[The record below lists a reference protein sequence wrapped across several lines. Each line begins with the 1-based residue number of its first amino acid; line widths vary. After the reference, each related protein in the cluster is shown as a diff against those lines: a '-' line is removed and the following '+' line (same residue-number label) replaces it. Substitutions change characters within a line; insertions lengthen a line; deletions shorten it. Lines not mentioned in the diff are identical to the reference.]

1 MKGRNHSQY
10 RRREYPKPTM
20 HNLFLFVAFLIS
32 SLRTNAFSLQMPS
45 NAKLQAKSV
54 STSSPTKLPFLVQQL
69 GKDSQASKSDAE
81 EISEIVISVFFEE
94 EAEKSEEKRSKGS
107 ITKPLILA
115 YLKNLQYGTFPFV
128 FFSFYIKT

>member
-1 MKGRNHSQY
+1 
-10 RRREYPKPTM
+10 M
-20 HNLFLFVAFLIS
+20 HNFFLFIALVIS
-32 SLRTNAFSLQMPS
+32 SLRTNNAFSLQVPS

-54 STSSPTKLPFLVQQL
+54 STSSPAKLPFLIQQL

-94 EAEKSEEKRSKGS
+94 EAEKSEENRSKGS

-128 FFSFYIKT
+128 LLLHSVYNLDFLYSFNISFYVQAM

>member
-1 MKGRNHSQY
+1 
-10 RRREYPKPTM
+10 M
-20 HNLFLFVAFLIS
+20 HNLLILFVAFLVS

-128 FFSFYIKT
+128 FFLFYIQT